1 MFLLKL
7 PSKPWSYL
15 KVELIIIK
23 VNKFFILSSLQVVVL
38 CLLYN
43 NKQLDTVNAVRTQP
57 EDQQFL
63 NRH

>member
-7 PSKPWSYL
+7 PSEPWPYL
-15 KVELIIIK
+15 NVELLIIK
-23 VNKFFILSSLQVVVL
+23 VNKFFTLSSLQVVVL

-43 NKQLDTVNAVRTQP
+43 NKQLDPVNTVRTQP

-63 NRH
+63 NWH